1 MIPSTAAMKRN
12 YYMAKEMGKRAARQL
27 AEEWPT
33 LFALDRDEPYLPAFR
48 PQKPADP
55 LQVAPTEENVLS
67 MIEKREVEDAVRLY
81 ERIRADNI
89 EVSQETQ
96 MELFKLVTY
105 YNGKNVPFSE
115 WEEWHGMRVFGEN
128 EPNTW
133 TPAGLADLL
142 FEVLPHTP
150 ETVSIYIAGLIK
162 WEFASKIVLCRE
174 AYDALISVSN
184 LKDAKSLM
192 KEMAAKKIKPAASTW
207 DALILAVK
215 QIKSFPGRIAAFEAA
230 IGEIKAVG
238 DRPSLRSY
246 QLILSSLAESLPM
259 EESKDSDKKKE
270 SVLKVGISWLSEM
283 LADLENRSSLD
294 VVSTKDHLF
303 FLDAMGLA
311 YQYVLYSWGWVLAG
325 NLEIAE
331 NLIKLYES
339 AANNV
344 KMPALPVEGIFYNRY
359 LLLFIERTSSMEEI
373 EKKYKEFVP
382 RLVGVSRQLTL
393 LVAEKLKNSPRWTLL
408 LRLIEDG
415 ICARQMVDFRTAQ
428 TFRNLLIDV
437 HFQALSVEHREQYS
451 NLIRRM
457 VDIWTEFSRF
467 TDERQKRLQSKW
479 FPSMISECA
488 LLLNRIGDGQ
498 KAYEM
503 LAMLLNPDL
512 TEGDEAT
519 VMNTG
524 YVRHSAMLE
533 IFEDALRERD
543 PYKAATCVEI
553 LSASLPRNKLE
564 PLVQRIH
571 DRCKLTENQSRILN
585 GFVRLRPQ

>member
-1 MIPSTAAMKRN
+1 
-12 YYMAKEMGKRAARQL
+12 
-27 AEEWPT
+27 
-33 LFALDRDEPYLPAFR
+33 
-48 PQKPADP
+48 
-55 LQVAPTEENVLS
+55 
-67 MIEKREVEDAVRLY
+67 
-81 ERIRADNI
+81 
-89 EVSQETQ
+89 

-162 WEFASKIVLCRE
+162 FATPQSVERAKEIHKEFASNIVLCRE

-184 LKDAKSLM
+184 LKDAKSLL
-192 KEMAAKKIKPAASTW
+192 KEMAAKKIKPSASTW

-215 QIKSFPGRIAAFEAA
+215 QIKSFPERIAAFEAA
-230 IGEIKAVG
+230 VGEIKAVG

-311 YQYVLYSWGWVLAG
+311 YQAG

-339 AANNV
+339 AANTV

-393 LVAEKLKNSPRWTLL
+393 LVAEKLKVLSQFFF
-408 LRLIEDG
+408 
-415 ICARQMVDFRTAQ
+415 C
-428 TFRNLLIDV
+428 RNVL
-437 HFQALSVEHREQYS
+437 F
-451 NLIRRM
+451 
-457 VDIWTEFSRF
+457 
-467 TDERQKRLQSKW
+467 
-479 FPSMISECA
+479 
-488 LLLNRIGDGQ
+488 LLNFC
-498 KAYEM
+498 
-503 LAMLLNPDL
+503 L
-512 TEGDEAT
+512 
-519 VMNTG
+519 V
-524 YVRHSAMLE
+524 
-533 IFEDALRERD
+533 FF
-543 PYKAATCVEI
+543 C
-553 LSASLPRNKLE
+553 RNFLFY
-564 PLVQRIH
+564 LF
-571 DRCKLTENQSRILN
+571 
-585 GFVRLRPQ
+585 FV